1 MSWKI
6 RFYSGLNQGVD
17 VPLSTGRLV
26 IGSDPLNA
34 DLVLVDD
41 GIAARHLVLE
51 VDPQGIRL
59 LEWEATHEPTQDGEP
74 VQPGT
79 VLQALA
85 AQQCGPLSW
94 AYCAQERTFA
104 PLQPIASRAQERRTV
119 RRSAHWGG
127 RLMAGFSVLLLLL
140 LIGLLSDPWSSVKS
154 GMANE
159 DRLLGVQM
167 FLADKPYQHLQ
178 IDTTQA
184 DGTVVLSG
192 YLDDNRGRLLLT
204 QYLEKTGLN
213 YRLDVRSMEEVRQ
226 GVDFI
231 LQKFGYLR
239 VRSTPSPNAGWIMLE
254 GELAQQ
260 DEHWLNIEALLM
272 ADVPGLLGV
281 DNRVRLAGSH
291 IKRLEQLLSD
301 AQLTS
306 ALSYTDQGERIEL
319 RGQLDERQLGEFTH
333 LQREFSREFGTRPTL
348 ELVNRSRRGN
358 VEELAFVVR
367 GVSLGKVPYVV
378 LNDSQKYPVNASTAN
393 GVRVLSITDEAIV
406 VSRGKQQFIIHL
418 KGQTP

>member
-1 MSWKI
+1 M
-6 RFYSGLNQGVD
+6 
-17 VPLSTGRLV
+17 
-26 IGSDPLNA
+26 
-34 DLVLVDD
+34 
-41 GIAARHLVLE
+41 
-51 VDPQGIRL
+51 
-59 LEWEATHEPTQDGEP
+59 
-74 VQPGT
+74 
-79 VLQALA
+79 
-85 AQQCGPLSW
+85 
-94 AYCAQERTFA
+94 
-104 PLQPIASRAQERRTV
+104 

-192 YLDDNRGRLLLT
+192 YLDDNRSRLLLT

-231 LQKFGYLR
+231 LQKFGYVR

-319 RGQLDERQLGEFTH
+319 RGQLDERQLGAFTH

>member
-1 MSWKI
+1 M
-6 RFYSGLNQGVD
+6 
-17 VPLSTGRLV
+17 
-26 IGSDPLNA
+26 
-34 DLVLVDD
+34 
-41 GIAARHLVLE
+41 
-51 VDPQGIRL
+51 
-59 LEWEATHEPTQDGEP
+59 
-74 VQPGT
+74 
-79 VLQALA
+79 
-85 AQQCGPLSW
+85 
-94 AYCAQERTFA
+94 
-104 PLQPIASRAQERRTV
+104 
-119 RRSAHWGG
+119 
-127 RLMAGFSVLLLLL
+127 
-140 LIGLLSDPWSSVKS
+140 
-154 GMANE
+154 
-159 DRLLGVQM
+159 
-167 FLADKPYQHLQ
+167 
-178 IDTTQA
+178 
-184 DGTVVLSG
+184 VLSG
-192 YLDDNRGRLLLT
+192 YLDDNRSRLLLT

-231 LQKFGYLR
+231 LQKFGYVR